1 MLAPTSETRS
11 GKEHEMTVRIA
22 SDGACGGRWVWFSFM
37 ATMALLALSGSTGAD
52 ARGLLAGGFLLL
64 APFVYFH
71 HPLRADERPL
81 ASWSTAERSAA
92 LAGLAGVVA
101 VLAAAW
107 TAL

>member
-1 MLAPTSETRS
+1 MRVQS
-11 GKEHEMTVRIA
+11 GSV
-22 SDGACGGRWVWFSFM
+22 GARGGRWVWFSFLV
-37 ATMALLALSGSTGAD
+37 TMALLALSGSTGAD
-52 ARGLLAGGFLLL
+52 ARGLLAAGFLLL

-101 VLAAAW
+101 VMAAAW
-107 TAL
+107 TTL